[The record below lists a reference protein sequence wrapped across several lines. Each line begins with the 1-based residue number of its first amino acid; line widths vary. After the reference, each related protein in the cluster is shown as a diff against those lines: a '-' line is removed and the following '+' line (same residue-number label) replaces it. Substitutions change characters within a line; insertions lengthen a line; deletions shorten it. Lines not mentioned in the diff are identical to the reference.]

1 MSRFKFTKKK
11 FNIKNRGVIYL
22 PSVKVN
28 DINMYYEVHGDG
40 FPLVMIMGFSA
51 NVDWWGSDVIE
62 AYSQHFKTI
71 VFDNRGAGR
80 TDKPEIDYSI
90 KMFADDTAGLMD
102 ALNIERAHVLGV
114 SMGGSIA
121 QELVLNYP
129 EKVEKL
135 VLGCSA
141 CGGSKQILPA
151 IDVLEQFTSSLED
164 LTPEQVIQD
173 VMPLLFTEDFIK
185 NNPEFIESYTK
196 QLLISVIPP
205 DAYQRQINA
214 LMGFNSYR
222 RLKKIKVPTLII
234 HGKKDIMNPVENAE
248 ILAEQIPDAK
258 LILLDNAGHSYHQPE
273 PDKSIGATL
282 EFLKAPVEK
291 VIEEVV

>member
-1 MSRFKFTKKK
+1 
-11 FNIKNRGVIYL
+11 
-22 PSVKVN
+22 
-28 DINMYYEVHGDG
+28 MYYEIHGDG

-51 NVDWWGSDVIE
+51 NVDWWTPEVIE

-90 KMFADDTAGLMD
+90 KMMADDTAGLMD
-102 ALNIERAHVLGV
+102 ALNIERAHILGV

-135 VLGCSA
+135 VLGCTT
-141 CGGSKQILPA
+141 CGGSKQIMPKM
-151 IDVLEQFTSSLED
+151 DVLEQMSSSLKD
-164 LTPEQVIQD
+164 LTPEKVTQD

-205 DAYQRQINA
+205 DAYQRQLNA

-222 RLKKIKVPTLII
+222 RLKKIQVPTLII
-234 HGKKDIMNPVENAE
+234 HGKKDFLNPVENAE
-248 ILAEQIPDAK
+248 ILAEQIPGAK
-258 LILLDNAGHSYHQPE
+258 LILLDNAAHSYNQPD
-273 PDKSIGATL
+273 PNKSINATL
-282 EFLKAPVEK
+282 EFLKAPVDK
-291 VIEEVV
+291 VLEEIV